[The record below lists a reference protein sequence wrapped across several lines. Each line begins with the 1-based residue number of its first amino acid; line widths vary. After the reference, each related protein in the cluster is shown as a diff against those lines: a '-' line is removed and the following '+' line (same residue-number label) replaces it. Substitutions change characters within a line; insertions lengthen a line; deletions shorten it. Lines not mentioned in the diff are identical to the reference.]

1 MKEEVSAGII
11 LFNDVDKRKFLLL
24 NYPSKH
30 CDFVKGKME
39 KDETPH
45 ETAIRET
52 KEETGI
58 SDVEF
63 IDGFENLINLS
74 TKKGLEEK
82 RFKINT
88 PLINLTKKDIIL
100 LGKKNGVNFSKTSS
114 CYDPKDKKVCG
125 SCDACLLRSKGFE
138 EAKIDDPAR

>member
-11 LFNDVDKRKFLLL
+11 LFNEIDKRKFLLL

-30 CDFVKGKME
+30 WDFVKGKME
-39 KDETPH
+39 KGETPH

-63 IDGFENLINLS
+63 IDGFEEEIEYYFYAENQEIH
-74 TKKGLEEK
+74 KKVI
-82 RFKINT
+82 FF
-88 PLINLTKKDIIL
+88 
-100 LGKKNGVNFSKTSS
+100 LGKTQTAKIVLSHEHLDFIWLEFDNALNKTTYENAKNLLKKSKTFL
-114 CYDPKDKKVCG
+114 DKRII
-125 SCDACLLRSKGFE
+125 S
-138 EAKIDDPAR
+138 

>member
-11 LFNDVDKRKFLLL
+11 LFNEMDKRKFLLL

-30 CDFVKGKME
+30 WDFVKGKME
-39 KDETPH
+39 KTETPH

-63 IDGFENLINLS
+63 IDGFEEEIEYYFYADNQEIH
-74 TKKGLEEK
+74 KKVIFFLGKTET
-82 RFKINT
+82 I
-88 PLINLTKKDIIL
+88 DIIL
-100 LGKKNGVNFSKTSS
+100 SYEHLDYIWLEFDNALNKITYENAKNLLIKSKEFL
-114 CYDPKDKKVCG
+114 DK
-125 SCDACLLRSKGFE
+125 
-138 EAKIDDPAR
+138 

>member
-30 CDFVKGKME
+30 WDFVKGKME

-63 IDGFENLINLS
+63 IDGFEEEIEYYFYAENQEIH
-74 TKKGLEEK
+74 KKVI
-82 RFKINT
+82 FF
-88 PLINLTKKDIIL
+88 
-100 LGKKNGVNFSKTSS
+100 LGKTETREITLSHEHLDFIWLEFDNALNKTTYENAKKLLKKSKAFL
-114 CYDPKDKKVCG
+114 DKRV
-125 SCDACLLRSKGFE
+125 AN
-138 EAKIDDPAR
+138 

>member
-11 LFNDVDKRKFLLL
+11 LFNEIVNKEFLLL

-30 CDFVKGKME
+30 WDFVKGKME

-45 ETAIRET
+45 ETALRET

-63 IDGFENLINLS
+63 IDGFKEEIEYYFYADNQEIHKKVIFFLGK
-74 TKKGLEEK
+74 TKT
-82 RFKINT
+82 I
-88 PLINLTKKDIIL
+88 DIIL
-100 LGKKNGVNFSKTSS
+100 SHEHLDFIWLDFNNALEKITYKNAKNLLKKSRNF
-114 CYDPKDKKVCG
+114 
-125 SCDACLLRSKGFE
+125 
-138 EAKIDDPAR
+138 

>member
-11 LFNDVDKRKFLLL
+11 LFNEIDKRKFLLL

-30 CDFVKGKME
+30 WDFVKGKME
-39 KDETPH
+39 KGETPH

-63 IDGFENLINLS
+63 IDGFEEEIEYYFYAENQEIH
-74 TKKGLEEK
+74 KKVI
-82 RFKINT
+82 FF
-88 PLINLTKKDIIL
+88 
-100 LGKKNGVNFSKTSS
+100 LGKTQTTEIVLSHEHLDFIWLEFENALSKTTYENAKNLLKKS
-114 CYDPKDKKVCG
+114 KTFLDK
-125 SCDACLLRSKGFE
+125 R
-138 EAKIDDPAR
+138 ITN